1 MLITKIKASP
11 ITNLTDARYFAA
23 REVDW
28 IGFDFRVGSETYI
41 APAMMSA
48 IREWVGGVQCIGEF
62 ELETAL
68 EIQALIQ
75 DLQLDAIQM
84 GMLSSLETLVA
95 LQTSVPVFKEI
106 VIDFD
111 TSPSALHAQLAL
123 FQPWVAA
130 FVLDF
135 QKNGI
140 EWEALQQGIPFPLQQ
155 LQAITNDFRVLLH
168 INLQPKVLKNIL
180 EMLQLY
186 GLCVKGGE
194 EEKTGFK
201 SFEEMDDIFEILE
214 L

>member
-1 MLITKIKASP
+1 MLITKIKAGP

-23 REVDW
+23 REVEW
-28 IGFDFRVGSETYI
+28 IGFDFRVGSETYV
-41 APAMMSA
+41 APAMMNA
-48 IREWVGGVQCIGEF
+48 IREWVGGVKCIGEF
-62 ELETAL
+62 ELEAASQ
-68 EIQALIQ
+68 IQAAIK

-84 GMLSSLETLVA
+84 GMLSPLETLPA
-95 LQTSVPVFKEI
+95 LQSPVPVFKEI
-106 VIDFD
+106 VVDFD
-111 TSPSALHAQLAL
+111 TAPSALRAQMVL
-123 FQPWVAA
+123 FQPWVEA

-140 EWEALQQGIPFPLQQ
+140 EWEALQQGNPFELEQ
-155 LQAITNDFRVLLH
+155 LEALTNDFRVMLH

-180 EMLQLY
+180 KMLQLY

-201 SFEEMDDIFEILE
+201 SFEEMDDIFDLLE

>member
-1 MLITKIKASP
+1 MLITKIKAGP

-23 REVDW
+23 REVEW
-28 IGFDFRVGSETYI
+28 IGFDFRVGSETYV
-41 APAMMSA
+41 APAMMNA
-48 IREWVGGVQCIGEF
+48 IREWVGGVKCIGEF
-62 ELETAL
+62 ELEAASQ
-68 EIQALIQ
+68 IQAAIK

-84 GMLSSLETLVA
+84 GMLSPLETLLA
-95 LQTSVPVFKEI
+95 LQSPVPVFKEI

-111 TSPSALHAQLAL
+111 TAPSALRAQMVL
-123 FQPWVAA
+123 FQPWVEA

-140 EWEALQQGIPFPLQQ
+140 EWEALQQGNPFGLEQ
-155 LQAITNDFRVLLH
+155 LQAIANDFRVMLH

-180 EMLQLY
+180 KMLQLY

-201 SFEEMDDIFEILE
+201 SFEEMDDIFDLLE